1 MRQKIIE
8 LIKNHPEFAYKYND
22 FLAALTLFEWKY
34 LLKNQPKLKKI
45 AKNFFWGNFLL
56 SKTIDDSI
64 LAQLKF
70 SDWDYLI
77 KDDSFLE
84 RCRKFQEGKIA
95 FLMQYP
101 EEKFEYTYYN
111 LAPESWIKIFTDNRS
126 KKLFQYH
133 PDIIEMCDVW
143 YAMEKYAKE
152 IVANYPQLWN
162 KFPITSLPKIEENI
176 ENFYKCECIHSMD
189 KYQWFAILEKHPTLA
204 SKCPQYIYITFNQKQ
219 WTTLEQSN
227 VSELSSMHVKSAL
240 FKL

>member
-22 FLAALTLFEWKY
+22 FLAALTLIEWKY

-84 RCRKFQEGKIA
+84 RCRKFQEGKRKQMA
-95 FLMQYP
+95 QKL
-101 EEKFEYTYYN
+101 EEGKRQKRPGKN
-111 LAPESWIKIFTDNRS
+111 WDPGSQSPNQAP
-126 KKLFQYH
+126 
-133 PDIIEMCDVW
+133 P
-143 YAMEKYAKE
+143 AA
-152 IVANYPQLWN
+152 A
-162 KFPITSLPKIEENI
+162 
-176 ENFYKCECIHSMD
+176 
-189 KYQWFAILEKHPTLA
+189 A
-204 SKCPQYIYITFNQKQ
+204 
-219 WTTLEQSN
+219 
-227 VSELSSMHVKSAL
+227 
-240 FKL
+240 